1 MSDDD
6 ASSPAK
12 LTPPAEEPSQI
23 FPTRGRGGGG
33 GSTSSGRGSGTPPPS
48 PSQPQVAPPPL
59 VEQGIYTFGPGA
71 GSRPQAAQPQAEA
84 AQPVTAQP
92 PQPPK
97 NDPSIYRFGPPSA
110 QVAAHSQVADAG
122 AQQQSQPQAPES
134 VVQPQ
139 PTPVPQRTYANATR
153 GDKPVELVK
162 LEPGQAHA
170 AGFKHTQFPLMD
182 GSFKDHPEFAA
193 AVYQLDASYNTQW
206 AVEENGLPSEIK
218 VAGLFAKEIIAVVA
232 PGENTLLFFKGVA
245 LEPSQKIAQITFRQL
260 ADTFDF
266 GGAAEPVVFIG
277 TPAEAKEH
285 LDHIKEVSPIGW
297 MKDTKYSQFRGYAR
311 PAAAQT
317 VAVGGGGATAVSTS
331 PVMMTLSNLT
341 SGGGTANWASIR
353 MKPGSGVGDRV
364 AFMRHTTRQFL
375 PPGTQ
380 AFMRGT
386 TIRIRTPEPL
396 TADHKAGLQKVPGIH
411 SVFLDVLP
419 RRAPGAP
426 GAPVADRTGPS
437 KTELARQELAD
448 GIHEE
453 YKECAALMG
462 RHRDSN
468 PTHDIRVITSTAHT
482 LPHMKPVA
490 EKLGHVV
497 KEYTKLNAVVVIIT
511 NAEFL
516 ANPVSRRD
524 SVSLS
529 GVFMLRRQVIDPT
542 LRA

>member
-12 LTPPAEEPSQI
+12 LTPPAEDPSQV

-84 AQPVTAQP
+84 AQPVAAQP
-92 PQPPK
+92 QPSK
-97 NDPSIYRFGPPSA
+97 TDPSIYRFGPPSA
-110 QVAAHSQVADAG
+110 QAAAHSQVAT
-122 AQQQSQPQAPES
+122 AQQQSQPQAPQA

-139 PTPVPQRTYANATR
+139 PQPTPAPQRTYANATR
-153 GDKPVELVK
+153 GDKPAELKQVG
-162 LEPGQAHA
+162 PAQAHA

-182 GSFKDHPEFAA
+182 GSFKDRPESVAS
-193 AVYQLDASYNTQW
+193 VYQLDAGYSTQF
-206 AVEENGLPSEIK
+206 AVEENGLPPEIK

-245 LEPSQKIAQITFRQL
+245 LEPHQKIVQITFRL
-260 ADTFDF
+260 LNDAFD
-266 GGAAEPVVFIG
+266 GGDAGAERVVFIG
-277 TPAEAKEH
+277 TAVEAKEH
-285 LDHIKEVSPIGW
+285 ITEPKEVTTIGW
-297 MKDTKYSQFRGYAR
+297 MKDTKYSQFRGYPR
-311 PAAAQT
+311 PPATQT
-317 VAVGGGGATAVSTS
+317 VAVGGNGATTAPTS

-353 MKPGSGVGDRV
+353 MKPGSGVSDRV
-364 AFMRHTTRQFL
+364 AFMRHTTKQFL

-386 TIRIRTPEPL
+386 TIRICTPEPL
-396 TADHKAGLQKVPGIH
+396 TADHKAALQKVPGIH

-419 RRAPGAP
+419 RRAQGAP
-426 GAPVADRTGPS
+426 GAPPVERSGPS
-437 KTELARQELAD
+437 KTELAQQELAN

-453 YKECAALMG
+453 YKECAALMS
-462 RHRDSN
+462 RLRESN
-468 PTHDIRVITSTAHT
+468 PTHDIRVFTSAVHS
-482 LPHMKPVA
+482 LLYMKPMA
-490 EKLGHVV
+490 EKFGLIA
-497 KEYTKLNAVVVIIT
+497 ETYSKLNAVVITIT

-524 SVSLS
+524 SVSIS
-529 GVFMLRRQVIDPT
+529 GAFMLRREIIDPT